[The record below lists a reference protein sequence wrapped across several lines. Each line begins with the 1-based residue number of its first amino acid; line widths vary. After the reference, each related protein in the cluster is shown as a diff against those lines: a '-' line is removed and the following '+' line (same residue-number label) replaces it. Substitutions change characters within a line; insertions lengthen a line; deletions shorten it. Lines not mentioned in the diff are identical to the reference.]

1 MATQKRTVRKSS
13 KSKGNSVDL
22 NMAGHW
28 AFLAGLILSVVLS
41 LMLAIPQ
48 IASAVI
54 IPDWAFSVLA
64 LLALF
69 GGYIFIPKDG
79 ELHFIV
85 LAIGIAVFASS
96 IGGFIN
102 PTIGGILAS
111 IFGNLGYYLG
121 FAVVAVAARNVV
133 AWLRDGFSTR

>member
-1 MATQKRTVRKSS
+1 MATQKRTARKSS

-48 IASAVI
+48 LASAVI
-54 IPDWAFSVLA
+54 VPNWAYSVLA
-64 LLALF
+64 ALALF
-69 GGYIFIPKDG
+69 GGYIFIPKDS
-79 ELHFIV
+79 EVHFVV
-85 LAIGIAVFASS
+85 LAIGLTVFASS
-96 IGGFIN
+96 LGGFVT
-102 PTIGGILAS
+102 PLIGGILAS
-111 IFGNLGYYLG
+111 IFSNLGYFLG

-133 AWLRDGFSTR
+133 AWLRDGFSSR